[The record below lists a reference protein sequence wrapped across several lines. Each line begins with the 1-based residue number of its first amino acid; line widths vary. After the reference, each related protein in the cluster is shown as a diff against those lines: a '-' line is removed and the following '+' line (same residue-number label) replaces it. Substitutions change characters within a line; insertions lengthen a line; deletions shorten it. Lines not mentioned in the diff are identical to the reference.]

1 MMKKALALTMA
12 AVMAAS
18 MTACGGNTKE
28 TTAAE
33 TKAADTT
40 AADTTA
46 ADTAAADTEAA
57 DGKVYKIATDTT
69 FAPFEFENDKGEM
82 VGIDLDIL
90 KAIADDQGFDIR
102 QSELMKCFL
111 RVSIS

>member
-18 MTACGGNTKE
+18 MTACGGSTKE

-40 AADTTA
+40 AADTSAADTTA
-46 ADTAAADTEAA
+46 ADTTAAA

-82 VGIDLDIL
+82 VGIDLDLL
-90 KAIADDQGFDIR
+90 KAIAED
-102 QSELMKCFL
+102 
-111 RVSIS
+111 

>member
-57 DGKVYKIATDTT
+57 DTEAADGKVYKIATDTT
-69 FAPFEFENDKGEM
+69 LHPLSLRM
-82 VGIDLDIL
+82 
-90 KAIADDQGFDIR
+90 IR
-102 QSELMKCFL
+102 GRWLVLTWIF
-111 RVSIS
+111 